1 MTCRIAGGHA
11 VTEWITGQDLVKW
24 QIEIAKGNSLPLT
37 QDKIPFWGHAIQC
50 RINAEDPDRDFAPSS
65 GRIQY
70 LRSPQGHNLRNDSGV
85 YFGWELSP
93 FYAPLISKL
102 STWGQT
108 RTEALQRMHSA
119 LMEFRLGGVR
129 NNVAFFKGLL
139 EYKQF
144 LMGNLNTGILA
155 HPWWK
160 QKATGPSL
168 KFVVAAALFDELE
181 LEERRAQQPSAG
193 DECTTSPAAWKGLHK
208 FNRL

>member
-1 MTCRIAGGHA
+1 MADHVEVRH
-11 VTEWITGQDLVKW
+11 VRQV
-24 QIEIAKGNSLPLT
+24 EIAQGKPLPMT
-37 QDKIPFWGHAIQC
+37 QEQMPFWGHAIQC
-50 RINAEDPDRDFAPSS
+50 RINAEDPDRDFAPSA

-93 FYAPLISKL
+93 AYAPLLSKV

-119 LMEFRLGGVR
+119 LMEYRLGGVR
-129 NNVAFFKGLL
+129 NNVAFFKALL
-139 EYKQF
+139 EHKAFIKGDLHTGF
-144 LMGNLNTGILA
+144 LD

-160 QKATGPSL
+160 QKSVGPNL
-168 KFVVAAALFDELE
+168 KFAVAAALFDELE
-181 LEERRAQQPSAG
+181 LEERRAQQPAARSDCA
-193 DECTTSPAAWKGLHK
+193 PANLAWKSVDK